1 MLAVIILMMILNL
14 FAIVSLLYLL
24 LFVRPGKKWKKE
36 HDGLLCEY
44 AHRGL
49 HGNGVPENSLAAFSL
64 ACESGFGIELDV
76 QLSSDGEVMVFHD
89 ATLVRMT
96 GCEKKLCELS
106 AEELQSLRLKDTD
119 ETIPTFRQVLKLVG
133 GRVPLLIELKGEST
147 KVDLCPKV
155 ASLLKDYEGPFCMES
170 FNPLLVR
177 GIRKC
182 LPGIPCGQLYTN
194 LCRDQKKR
202 SLRNI
207 LLTSMA
213 LNFLARPHFIAY
225 NQLDRN
231 SFPVRLA
238 TEFYSAPKFVWT
250 VRSEEELTRA
260 RSLEECAIFEKS
272 LDIPSGT

>member
-1 MLAVIILMMILNL
+1 MIALVFFITVLCLLAVM
-14 FAIVSLLYLL
+14 FLLYLL
-24 LFVRPGKKWKKE
+24 LLVRPSKKWKKE

-49 HGNGVPENSLAAFSL
+49 HGNGIPENSLAAFSL
-64 ACESGFGIELDV
+64 ACERGFGIELDV

-119 ETIPTFRQVLKLVG
+119 ETIPTFRRVLELVG

-155 ASLLKDYEGPFCMES
+155 ASLLKNYEGPFCMES

-182 LPGIPCGQLYTN
+182 LPEVPCGQLYTN

-202 SLRNI
+202 SPRNI
-207 LLTSMA
+207 LLSMMA
-213 LNFLARPHFIAY
+213 LNFLAKPHFIAY
-225 NQLDRN
+225 NYKDRN
-231 SFPVRLA
+231 SFPVRF
-238 TEFYSAPKFVWT
+238 TTRFYRAPKFVWT
-250 VRSEEELTRA
+250 IRSEEERTRA
-260 RSLEECAIFEKS
+260 RSLGECAIFERS
-272 LDIPSGT
+272 EEA